1 MKTLKQKVQEYA
13 LKKSNDTTIEPTMR
27 VVTGVI
33 TTDIIKIIES
43 HDHEE
48 LEDLIY
54 ANEENEFLKKVYLR
68 FSLAL
73 VGLSGILV
81 YLLCQK

>member
-43 HDHEE
+43 HDHDE
-48 LEDLIY
+48 LENVIAD
-54 ANEENEFLKKVYLR
+54 NEWNLFMKKVFIR

-73 VGLSGILV
+73 VGLAGILV

>member
-13 LKKSNDTTIEPTMR
+13 LKRSNDTLTEPIIR
-27 VVTGVI
+27 VCNAVALNDVI
-33 TTDIIKIIES
+33 QIIEA
-43 HDHEE
+43 HDHNE
-48 LEDLIY
+48 LENIIADY
-54 ANEENEFLKKVYLR
+54 EWNRFMKKVYLR

-73 VGLSGILV
+73 VVFSCILI

>member
-13 LKKSNDTTIEPTMR
+13 LKKSNDTSIEPTMR

-33 TTDIIKIIES
+33 TTDIIKIIEA

-54 ANEENEFLKKVYLR
+54 ENEENEFLKKIYLR

-73 VGLSGILV
+73 VVFSGILI